1 MPLCPNCQHH
11 NPVGALFCQ
20 ECGLQLVASEAT
32 VTHNIRTDQ
41 IRNSVAELQ
50 QVASPQRIVTTTWL
64 TLHLLDTGHLLPL
77 AERSEFTLG
86 RVTENQPILPDIDLT
101 PYQAHAHG
109 VSRLHALLRRKSENV
124 IVIMDLG
131 SSNGTYLK
139 GQRLEPHREYPL
151 SHGDVIALG
160 KLKIQVL
167 FRGR

>member
-1 MPLCPNCQHH
+1 MPLCPNCQHR
-11 NPVGALFCQ
+11 NPVGALFCE
-20 ECGLQLVASEAT
+20 ECGLQLVASET
-32 VTHNIRTDQ
+32 TITHNIRTNQHDTFAQ
-41 IRNSVAELQ
+41 VQ
-50 QVASPQRIVTTTWL
+50 QATSPQRIATTAWL

-109 VSRLHALLRRKSENV
+109 VSRLHALLRRKSENLMV
-124 IVIMDLG
+124 IIDLG

-160 KLKIQVL
+160 KLRIQVL